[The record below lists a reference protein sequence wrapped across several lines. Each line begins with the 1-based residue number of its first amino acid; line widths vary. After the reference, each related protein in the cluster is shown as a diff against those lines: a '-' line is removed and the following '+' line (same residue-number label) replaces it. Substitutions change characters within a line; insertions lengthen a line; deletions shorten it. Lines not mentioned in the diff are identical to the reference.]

1 VARALLSVAMHR
13 DDRRFALADLEEEF
27 EERCD
32 RVGAWSAK
40 RWYRAQVLRSLPSAL
55 RGRLARRTVGIG
67 DNEGEGMK
75 MRGMMRNLQED
86 LRIALRGL
94 RKAPGVLLITVVSLG
109 IGIGA
114 VTAVFGVANSFLFR
128 GAVGIS
134 DPESLVV
141 IYTTEDDGE
150 AYGSS
155 SFPDY
160 LDVLAQV
167 DAVDDASAV
176 NMRTVASGTGDRIEP
191 LLAEEVTGNYFAV
204 TGIRPVIGR
213 VFTAEEQSGGG
224 GQRVALVSHTLWQRD
239 FGGRTDV
246 LGATLRLNGYT
257 HTIIGVVTDGV
268 LSRRVPLEPDIWVPL
283 GSIGDETPAST
294 ESLLSRDRRSF
305 LVLARLAEGGSE
317 AALTSQ
323 LEVLSARLQDE
334 YPRAWVDDL
343 GNARSF
349 TLLGEKDSRLRPGAR
364 LLLGG
369 IAAFF
374 LGASGLILLI
384 ACANVTTL
392 FLARAANRSREMA
405 LRLSLG
411 ANRRRLVTM
420 LLTEGLIPGVAAGI
434 LGLFVAAWMNHALNL
449 AVASIP
455 FGIPINVTFGIDGR
469 VVGVAVVLSM
479 GASLVFGLAPALEG
493 SKPNLVRALKGD
505 ADGAGQRGNLRLR
518 NLLVVAQCAASVI
531 LLVGATLFVRALGN
545 AGDVD
550 VGLTSDRIAVATKK
564 LDAEGFGPEEGMQ
577 YVRDLQARLVA
588 RPDVE
593 AVHISRSMEMT
604 LMSLNPTLE
613 VEVEAPGYAPVEAEQ
628 FWRNSVTPGYLDM
641 LGVTVLRGR
650 PLQETDVAG
659 APPVAVVNETF
670 AERLWPGEDAIGRT
684 FEAFGLAPP
693 GSESALTE
701 KRGFQVVGIAK
712 DGKYFDFD
720 DAPIP
725 YYWTSIFQDYAA
737 RIVVAAKG
745 TTSADAMIPLLRE
758 HIELASG
765 EVQLTPPASLETQFS
780 YQFIHLRIASGVLRW
795 AGAFGLFL
803 AIIGIYG
810 IVSFAVTQRT
820 REMAIRTAI
829 GAEKHQVLQTMIK
842 DGMRPALIGLG
853 LGVVFAFLGARL
865 MTSVLVGV
873 SPMDPLA
880 FAGGTSLLLVAA
892 LVASFV
898 PARRALG
905 IDPMQVLR
913 EE

>member
-1 VARALLSVAMHR
+1 VARALLSVVMHR

-32 RVGAWSAK
+32 RVGLWSAR
-40 RWYRAQVLRSLPSAL
+40 RWYRAQVLRSLPSAI
-55 RGRLARRTVGIG
+55 RGRLVQRAVGLG
-67 DNEGEGMK
+67 ESKGEGMK
-75 MRGMMRNLQED
+75 MRGMLHNLWED

-114 VTAVFGVANSFLFR
+114 VTAVFCVANSFLFR

-150 AYGSS
+150 AYGAS

-160 LDVLAQV
+160 LDVLAQI

-204 TGIRPVIGR
+204 TGIRPAIGR
-213 VFTAEEQSGGG
+213 IFTAEEHSVGGG
-224 GQRVALVSHTLWQRD
+224 RRVALVSHTLWQRD

-283 GSIGDETPAST
+283 GSIGDATPANT
-294 ESLLSRDRRSF
+294 ESLLSRGRRTF
-305 LVLARLAEGGSE
+305 LIVARLAEGGSE
-317 AALTSQ
+317 TALASQ
-323 LEVLSARLQDE
+323 LEVLSVRLQDE

-374 LGASGLILLI
+374 LGAAGLILLI

-420 LLTEGLIPGVAAGI
+420 LLTEGLIPGVAAGL
-434 LGLFVAAWMNHALNL
+434 LGLLVAAWMNHAMNL

-455 FGIPINVTFGIDGR
+455 FGLPINVTFGIDGR

-493 SKPNLVRALKGD
+493 SKPDLVRALKGD
-505 ADGAGQRGNLRLR
+505 ADGPGQRGNLRMR
-518 NLLVVAQCAASVI
+518 ILLVVAQCAASVI
-531 LLVGATLFVRALGN
+531 LLVGATLFVRALSN

-550 VGLTSDRIAVATKK
+550 FGLTSDRIAVATKK

-593 AVHISRSMEMT
+593 VAHVSRSMEMT
-604 LMSLNPTLE
+604 LMSSNPTLK
-613 VEVEAPGYAPVEAEQ
+613 VEVEAPGYAPADAEAGQ

-650 PLQETDVAG
+650 AFREGDVEG
-659 APPVAVVNETF
+659 APLVAVVNETF

-684 FEAFGLAPP
+684 FEASGLAPP
-693 GSESALTE
+693 GSENALTE
-701 KRGFQVVGIAK
+701 K

-720 DAPIP
+720 DSPIP

-745 TTSADAMIPLLRE
+745 TTSDEAMIPLLRE

-765 EVQLTPPASLETQFS
+765 EVQLTPPAALETQFS

-829 GAEKHQVLQTMIK
+829 GAEKHQVLRTMIE
-842 DGMRPALIGLG
+842 DGMKPALIGLG

-892 LVASFV
+892 LVASLV